1 MAIAPN
7 KVVTMNFTLKDD
19 EGNILDTTD
28 SGGPFSY
35 LSGNNMVLPKLEESV
50 SGMIIGT
57 KKQLKLDAKDGYG
70 TYNEQVVQV
79 VGRENFPNDFELE
92 IGMSYMASAP
102 DGAQMPFV
110 ITNVEGEEITIDF
123 NHLLAGKN
131 LNFDIE
137 LLDVRDATAEELS
150 HGHVHGPDG
159 HHHH

>member
-19 EGNILDTTD
+19 EGNILDTTE
-28 SGGPFSY
+28 SGEPFSY
-35 LSGNNMVLPKLEESV
+35 LSGNDMVLPKLEEAV
-50 SGMIIGT
+50 SGMIMGT
-57 KKQLKLDAKDGYG
+57 KKNIKLTASDGYG
-70 TYNEQVVQV
+70 DYNEQVVQV
-79 VGRENFPNDFELE
+79 VGRENFPQDFELE

-123 NHLLAGKN
+123 NHPFAGKN
-131 LNFDIE
+131 LIFDVE